1 MDTTTRMDIDA
12 DELLLELDRIEATL
26 DEAMRRAGEGFG
38 PAFERRMGAHLRSLR
53 AVLGPD
59 DFSVAEDAMEAAE
72 RVMNAAQPEAP
83 LLMLGMARERLG
95 ALLRRVA
102 NGRLRPAA

>member
-1 MDTTTRMDIDA
+1 MDTATRMDIAA

-26 DEAMRRAGEGFG
+26 DEAVRRAGEGYG
-38 PAFERRMGAHLRSLR
+38 PTFERRMGAHLRSLR